1 MLECVRLSLYLDFYQ
16 SATASR
22 ACFISST
29 CLRIYIFQRFFSP
42 ASIPGK
48 MNLLYCYRLF
58 PTDLYYVAVTVYVPL
73 FPNVKSLER
82 AMGMFISNFL
92 VQCLTYKHV
101 INKWTN
107 AWMNDNSKAPARHC
121 KNLHQMDPPILS
133 LWRLFL
139 PITFTRQILDWSS
152 SYSVFLL
159 PLQPFPKLPTTSS
172 VPSITQDAFFHL
184 HRFC

>member
-1 MLECVRLSLYLDFYQ
+1 MSALSNCKHQTALCHCLFPAAQPQANYTPKLHTSLRCSFCPPSLLAPTALYVSVRLSLYLDFCQ
-16 SATASR
+16 SATAST

-82 AMGMFISNFL
+82 AMGMFISNVL
-92 VQCLTYKHV
+92 SNASH
-101 INKWTN
+101 IN
-107 AWMNDNSKAPARHC
+107 M
-121 KNLHQMDPPILS
+121 
-133 LWRLFL
+133 
-139 PITFTRQILDWSS
+139 
-152 SYSVFLL
+152 
-159 PLQPFPKLPTTSS
+159 
-172 VPSITQDAFFHL
+172 
-184 HRFC
+184 